1 MSISAVINR
10 LHHSGREFSGMI
22 NQHAATPG
30 GIGDYI
36 IVAIAVLILIAAVVL
51 CIKFFLKPGETEKNH
66 IKRVVLDDE
75 CFIEERK
82 HHE

>member
-1 MSISAVINR
+1 
-10 LHHSGREFSGMI
+10 MI